1 MAATVLQ
8 TALVKTPIG
17 PLRLVVHEK
26 ALVALSFPGRD
37 EGIEGDLE
45 RRFGPITLEK
55 RADPDGL
62 AARLRAYFDGDL
74 RALDTIPADPAGT
87 PFQQAVWSALRA
99 IPVGTTVSYSELAG
113 GLGRPDAVRAVASAN
128 AHNPVAVVIPCHR
141 VIGADGSLTGYGGG
155 LHRKQWLLAH
165 EQAALP
171 ASCGRQGRLPLQG

>member
-87 PFQQAVWSALRA
+87 PFQQ
-99 IPVGTTVSYSELAG
+99 
-113 GLGRPDAVRAVASAN
+113 DAVRAVASAN